1 MPVLLIIVAAG
12 VFAGFALLLR
22 KKTPAFSSAGGMQMG
37 NAGDSGGVADSGA
50 SSPQK
55 SGLGNQYDALIK
67 SVAVAEGVEP
77 ALLKA
82 IVAKES
88 YFDEEAVNPEKDF
101 VLEGVLYQQYD
112 KTGLK
117 LLHDFIAA
125 GNDPKSIG
133 LNPSL
138 GLAQVRVNEG
148 QSFIPGL
155 QAVEL
160 FDPRTCL
167 TASAR
172 LLRQLFHAGITLDT
186 IDAYNEG
193 QALHKRKLPY
203 RDEVNAYYRRFQG
216 DF

>member
-1 MPVLLIIVAAG
+1 MPVVFALGAAG
-12 VFAGFALLLR
+12 LFAVIALFLR
-22 KKTPAFSSAGGMQMG
+22 QKTSSLSTAGGMPMG
-37 NAGDSGGVADSGA
+37 NAGDLTGAGSSGA
-50 SSPQK
+50 GSPQK
-55 SGLGNQYDALIK
+55 SGLGNQWDVLIQQ
-67 SVAVAEGVEP
+67 VAAAERVEP

-88 YFDEEAVNPEKDF
+88 YFDEEALNPERDF
-101 VLEGVLYQQYD
+101 VLNGVSYGQYD
-112 KTGLK
+112 SAGTKA
-117 LLHDFIAA
+117 LHDFIAA

-138 GLAQVRVNEG
+138 GLAQVRVSEG

-160 FDPRTCL
+160 FDPQTCL

-172 LLRQLFHAGITLDT
+172 LLRQLFDAGITLDT

-193 QALHKRKLPY
+193 QALHRRKLPY
-203 RDEVNAYYRRFQG
+203 RDAVNAYYVRFKG